1 MTNYLKTAYDD
12 LISLIKTQYPR
23 FKDPDRLQI
32 GIMNDD
38 ELEIEKSVLGYEDC
52 MILFTD
58 DITET
63 TSMILTSGKSIVE
76 YMIKLLYYKPK
87 LLRNQLSDISN
98 FAEGLENW
106 LKENY
111 THRSGKWI
119 LLNVETSY
127 SVPKPPGYDGTLT
140 GFLMTINFTTAK
152 Y

>member
-12 LISLIKTQYPR
+12 LISLIKTQYAR
-23 FKDPDRLQI
+23 FKDPDRIQI
-32 GIMNDD
+32 AIMNED

-52 MILFTD
+52 LILFTD
-58 DITET
+58 DIAET
-63 TSMILTSGKSIVE
+63 TSMILTSGKSIVD
-76 YMIKLLYYKPK
+76 YTIKLLYYKPT
-87 LLRNQLSDISN
+87 LLRNQLDTVSD
-98 FAEGLENW
+98 FAESLGNW

-119 LLNVETSY
+119 LLDIEISY
-127 SVPKPPGYDGTLT
+127 SVPKPSDYEGDLY

>member
-12 LISLIKTQYPR
+12 LISLIKSQYPR
-23 FKDPDRLQI
+23 FKDPDRIQLAMI
-32 GIMNDD
+32 NED

-52 MILFTD
+52 LILFTED
-58 DITET
+58 TAET
-63 TSMILTSGKSIVE
+63 TSMILTSGKSIVD
-76 YMIKLLYYKPK
+76 YTIKLLYYKPK
-87 LLRNQLSDISN
+87 LLRTRLDTISN
-98 FAEGLENW
+98 FAEDLENW

-119 LLNVETSY
+119 LLNVEVSY
-127 SVPKPPGYDGTLT
+127 TVPKPSDYEGELY

>member
-12 LISLIKTQYPR
+12 LISLIKTQYTR
-23 FKDPDRLQI
+23 FKDPDRIQI
-32 GIMNDD
+32 AIMNED

-52 MILFTD
+52 LILFTD
-58 DITET
+58 DIAET
-63 TSMILTSGKSIVE
+63 TSMILTSGKSIVD
-76 YMIKLLYYKPK
+76 YTIKLLYYKPT
-87 LLRNQLSDISN
+87 LLRNQLDTVSD
-98 FAEGLENW
+98 FAESLGNW

-119 LLNVETSY
+119 LLDIEISY
-127 SVPKPPGYDGTLT
+127 SVPKPSDYEGDLY